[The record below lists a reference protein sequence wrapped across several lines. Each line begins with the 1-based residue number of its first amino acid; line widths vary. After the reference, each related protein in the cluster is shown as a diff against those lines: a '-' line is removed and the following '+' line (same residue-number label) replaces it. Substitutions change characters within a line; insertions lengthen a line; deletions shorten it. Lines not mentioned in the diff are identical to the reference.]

1 MKKVLVLLVL
11 LIAITLSAN
20 TNNVKLSSDFCDGWE
35 EGYQEALE
43 GCLKVGVTP
52 VCPVA
57 PVGKDT
63 YKHGYGMG
71 YAKGQRV
78 CDE

>member
-11 LIAITLSAN
+11 LVAITLSAK
-20 TNNVKLSSDFCDGWE
+20 TIDVSSDFCDGWE

-52 VCPVA
+52 VCPVP
-57 PVGKDT
+57 PVGKNT
-63 YKHGYGMG
+63 YKHGYGIG
-71 YAKGQRV
+71 YAKAQKV